1 MRIALYEP
9 DIAANVGAILRT
21 ATCLGVPVDLIEPM
35 GFPWSRQ
42 AMARSG
48 MDYADAAEVTR
59 HVDWAAFEASARG
72 RIVLLTTKGATP
84 LWDTQFREDDVLLL
98 GSEGRGV
105 PETVHA
111 RADLR
116 LVIPMRPGFRSLNI
130 GVSAAM
136 VLGEALRQTRHAA
149 GS

>member
-21 ATCLGVPVDLIEPM
+21 ATCFGIPVDLIEPM

-48 MDYADAAEVTR
+48 MDYADAADVTR
-59 HVDWAAFEASARG
+59 HVDWAAFLETVRG
-72 RIVLLTTKGATP
+72 RIVLLTTKGAVP
-84 LWDTQFREDDVLLL
+84 MGDAVFHQDDVLLL

-105 PETVHA
+105 PDSVHA
-111 RADLR
+111 RADVR
-116 LVIPMRPGFRSLNI
+116 VVIPMRAGFRSLNI

-136 VLGEALRQTRHAA
+136 VLGEAMRQT
-149 GS
+149 GWVV

>member
-21 ATCLGVPVDLIEPM
+21 ATCFGVPVDLIEPM

-48 MDYADAAEVTR
+48 MDYADAAQVER
-59 HVDWAAFEASARG
+59 HVDWDAFAGRARG
-72 RIVLLTTKGATP
+72 RIVLLTTKGAVP
-84 LWDTQFREDDVLLL
+84 LWEATFRDDDVLLL

-105 PETVHA
+105 PDHVHA
-111 RADLR
+111 RADVR
-116 LVIPMRPGFRSLNI
+116 VVIPMRPGFRSLNI

-136 VLGEALRQTRHAA
+136 VLGEAMRQTGWR
-149 GS
+149 